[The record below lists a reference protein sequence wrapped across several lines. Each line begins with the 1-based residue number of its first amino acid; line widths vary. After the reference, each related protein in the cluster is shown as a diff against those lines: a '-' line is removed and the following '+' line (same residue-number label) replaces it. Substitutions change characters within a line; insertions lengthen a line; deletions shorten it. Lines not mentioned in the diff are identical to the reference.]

1 MDTNMMIDL
10 DIVGINHP
18 CQGIVIRDAVENAM
32 MVLMPKREKPIYINV
47 EIGLDEDMGQA
58 AGYMVE
64 GGENDEFEV
73 ILRQDLLKDIE
84 ELILTVTHECIHIKQ
99 YLRKEL
105 KDINVD
111 EKIWRGELYNTRDTY
126 YKDCPWEQEAYLLQM
141 PIANEVLKKYE
152 DNEWP
157 SKQAVAAQQ

>member
-47 EIGLDEDMGQA
+47 EIGLDEDMGPA

>member
-1 MDTNMMIDL
+1 MMIDL

-47 EIGLDEDMGQA
+47 EIGLDEDMGLA